1 MNDEKK
7 LKRDIRT
14 IWDSL
19 KHERRARSK
28 MTGAAELVES
38 AQRMASYGADLKEL
52 AKRAEALESTADTG
66 QTPAAKTKGK
76 RKAKPASKPE

>member
-7 LKRDIRT
+7 LKRDIGT

-19 KHERRARSK
+19 KHERRERSK

-38 AQRMASYGADLKEL
+38 AKRIASYAADLKEL
-52 AKRAEALESTADTG
+52 AARAEAIETNAEKA
-66 QTPAAKTKGK
+66 PAAKPKAT
-76 RKAKPASKPE
+76 RKAKPKPETE